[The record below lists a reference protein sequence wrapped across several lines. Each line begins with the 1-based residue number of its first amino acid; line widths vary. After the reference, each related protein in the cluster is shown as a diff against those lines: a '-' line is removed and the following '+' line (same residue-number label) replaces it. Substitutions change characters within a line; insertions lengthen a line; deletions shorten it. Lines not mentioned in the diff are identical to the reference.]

1 MHTLTEKLRRAAL
14 AAALALP
21 AASAAAQSD
30 TFVDAGMGDD
40 AGLGGDDR
48 DRLRVSRGARAVP
61 PTHTVRRGDTLW
73 DITERYF
80 HNPWEWPRVWSYNP
94 EVTNPHWIYPDDVLR
109 LLPAGGAPVPSSGGG
124 VSVAARRRA
133 SAGTVYLREQGYLDA
148 EALRTAG
155 EIVGSPTD
163 HMLLTPY
170 DQLYVRFDELE
181 DGRAPAGEYTIF
193 RELAEG
199 EESLEREA
207 GDAGTLVRVLGAVRI
222 EGWDPERSLARAT
235 LIEALEPI
243 ERGFAVA
250 AVPRRFTVV
259 PPVTSDRDLE
269 TEVVASMRPS
279 LLLGSDQIVFVP
291 VGEDEGVR
299 EGNRFLI
306 VRHGDEWRRSLE
318 AADIHDV
325 GSAVTVP
332 GAPEAW
338 PEEVIAEGR
347 VVALR
352 PHSAGLFITSTTEVV
367 ERGDRAVLRAGY

>member
-30 TFVDAGMGDD
+30 TFVDVGTGDD
-40 AGLGGDDR
+40 PYAGEDDR
-48 DRLRVSRGARAVP
+48 GGLRVSRGSRAVP

-73 DITERYF
+73 DITEYYF
-80 HNPWEWPRVWSYNP
+80 RNPWEWPRVWSYNP

-124 VSVAARRRA
+124 VSVAVRRRA
-133 SAGTVYLREQGYLDA
+133 SAGTVYLREQGYLDP

-170 DQLYVRFDELE
+170 DQVYVRFDELE
-181 DGRAPAGEYTIF
+181 DGRAPAGEYTVF

-199 EESLEREA
+199 EESLERET
-207 GDAGTLVRVLGAVRI
+207 GDAGTLVRILGAVRI
-222 EGWDPERSLARAT
+222 EEWDPERSIARAT
-235 LIEALEPI
+235 LIESLEPI
-243 ERGFAVA
+243 ERGFTVA

-279 LLLGSDQIVFVP
+279 LLVGSDQIVFVP
-291 VGEDEGVR
+291 VGEEDGVR

-306 VRHGDEWRRSLE
+306 VRRGDGWRRTLE
-318 AADIHDV
+318 DADIHDV
-325 GSAVTVP
+325 GSAVAIP
-332 GAPEAW
+332 GAPEEW